1 MASTMA
7 DRRPHWLKVKLT
19 GSDDFYK
26 VKRLIRDQGLHTVC
40 QSARCPNQG
49 ECWGNRTATFLIL
62 GDVCTRNCGFCAI
75 DHDRPLPPDADEP
88 RRVAAAV
95 VHLGLSFAVVT
106 SVTRDDLEDGGA
118 GHFAVTIREIRS
130 AAPDCQVEVLIPDF
144 SGSSEALQT
153 VLDASPQV
161 LNHNIETVPA
171 LYPIVR
177 PQAKYER
184 SLELLRRA
192 SQQGACTKSGLMLGM
207 GESPAQVQSSLQ
219 DLRQTGCQIL
229 TIGQYLPPSRH
240 HLPVDRFVEPD
251 EFDRLKEYGLSI
263 GFSHVESGPLVRS
276 SYHAQE
282 QSVARPA
289 ATH

>member
-1 MASTMA
+1 MA